1 VLSEHECGGGVSG
14 GSESELESRSTPS
27 WTGAGGAGVTPLT
40 LLRLRLCQQLR
51 LVSHGWMACLSEGLH
66 SRASMGCAR
75 VLEALL
81 SERNTHQRELP
92 IAPVEPPDLA
102 LSRIDE
108 TGLGSI
114 SAATCPPT
122 SCFLIAPLKM
132 RVHPGRVATFVL
144 ALRAGS
150 VCGADTAVLATL
162 TSTAV
167 VDVVLESPG
176 VNETGQL
183 SGRKRARESTKAATA
198 SASLA
203 QLLAVTYEPSVT
215 HGGVLLNVSVP
226 ASVTEGSRVV
236 ISRVSVVGCDVA
248 LGEAPLEVI
257 VGFNHAPAPAGPVYA
272 AAVVGDAPALMRLL
286 DGGASTE
293 EKDAV
298 SGRIRS

>member
-1 VLSEHECGGGVSG
+1 VPVVDCQC
-14 GSESELESRSTPS
+14 
-27 WTGAGGAGVTPLT
+27 VTPLT
-40 LLRLRLCQQLR
+40 LLRLRRCQQLK

-66 SRASMGCAR
+66 SGISMECAR

-92 IAPVEPPDLA
+92 IAPVEPPDIA

-122 SCFLIAPLKM
+122 SCLSIAPLKM
-132 RVHPGRVATFVL
+132 RVHPGRGATFVL
-144 ALRAGS
+144 APRAAS

-167 VDVVLESPG
+167 VEVVLESPG
-176 VNETGQL
+176 VNATGPL
-183 SGRKRARESTKAATA
+183 FGRKRARGSTKAATA

-203 QLLAVTYEPSVT
+203 QLLAVTYEHSVT
-215 HGGVLLNVSVP
+215 HGGVLISTAVSS
-226 ASVTEGSRVV
+226 SVTEGSRVV
-236 ISRVSVVGCDVA
+236 ISRVSVAGCDVA
-248 LGEAPLEVI
+248 LCEAPLEVI

-293 EKDAV
+293 EKQQVV
-298 SGRIRS
+298 SGQSDLDLVFRLPP